1 MMFRLLADA
10 TVGVH
15 LAFVL
20 FVIGGGLL
28 VLRWPRVA
36 WVHLP
41 AAAWGAWV
49 EFAGWICP
57 LTPLENW
64 LRQRGGQAAYST
76 SFVDEY
82 ILPVLYPAALTRD
95 TQLLLGGLVLA
106 INAGVY
112 LLVLNRAARRTKNA
126 TASL

>member
-10 TVGVH
+10 TVIVH

-28 VLRWPRVA
+28 ALRWPRVA

-57 LTPLENW
+57 LTPMENW
-64 LRQRGGQAAYST
+64 LRQRSGQASYST
-76 SFVDEY
+76 SFVDQY

-106 INAGVY
+106 VNAGVY
-112 LLVLNRAARRTKNA
+112 LLVLNRSARRAKNA
-126 TASL
+126 TASP